1 MSREGE
7 VNKGQLFM
15 DDRYDVA
22 FLGGGPA
29 GYQGAIRAARLGA
42 KVAVIEEKFVGG
54 VCLNRG
60 CIPTKTVR
68 ASAEVGRS
76 MRRAREYGFKP
87 VEAVP
92 DIAAI
97 MGRKQRVVKALRES
111 IERLFKAHRI
121 DLIEGQGVLVGPG
134 RIEVQKVGKSSLVET
149 RKVVIST
156 GSRAAALPVFP
167 KSPRVFLADEM
178 LDISYLPGRL
188 LVVGGGAV
196 GVEMAAI
203 FRELGSEVILVEAL
217 DHILP
222 SEDREMA
229 ASLLSILQRRRI
241 KVLCGTTVESVA
253 ESREGFQVR
262 LSDGTETRPDT
273 VLQALGRR
281 FNTQGIGLEELGIAM
296 ELGRIVVDENLQ
308 TNVPGHYAA
317 GDVIGGWLLAH
328 VAFAEGICAA
338 ERALGRESSMDY
350 RVVPRCVFSIPEYA
364 AVGFSEEETQD
375 SDPVKIGRFPFKS
388 LGMAQA
394 TGDLEGLVKIIAH
407 AETDQIL
414 GAHVVGAHGAD
425 LIAEIALAM
434 KANLPAR
441 VIMET
446 IHTHPTLS
454 EAVLEVAQALH
465 GQAIHIPP
473 EAGLP

>member
-1 MSREGE
+1 MQEQFDI
-7 VNKGQLFM
+7 V
-15 DDRYDVA
+15 

-29 GYQGAIRAARLGA
+29 GYQGAIRAAQLGA
-42 KVAVIEEKFVGG
+42 RVAVIEEKFVGG

-60 CIPTKTVR
+60 CIPTKAVR
-68 ASAEVGRS
+68 ASAEAGRS

-87 VEAVP
+87 VETMP

-97 MGRKQRVVKALRES
+97 VARKQRVVKALRGS
-111 IERLFKAHRI
+111 IEQLFQARRI
-121 DLIEGQGVLVGPG
+121 ELIEGRGALIAPG
-134 RIEVQKVGKSSLVET
+134 KIEVEKAAETSLVDAG
-149 RKVVIST
+149 KVVITT
-156 GSRAAALPVFP
+156 GSRPAGLTVFP
-167 KSPRVFLADEM
+167 RSPRIFLADEM
-178 LDISYLPGRL
+178 LDISYLPTRL

-222 SEDREMA
+222 YDDSETA
-229 ASLLSILQRRRI
+229 ASLLTILQRRKI
-241 KVLCGTTVESVA
+241 KVFCSTTVEFVS
-253 ESREGFQVR
+253 ESGEGFSVR
-262 LSDGTETRPDT
+262 LSNGTELTPDT
-273 VLQALGRR
+273 ILQAVGRR
-281 FNTQGIGLEELGIAM
+281 FNTEGIGIEELGIEM
-296 ELGRIVVDENLQ
+296 ERGRIRVAEHLE

-328 VAFAEGICAA
+328 VAFVEGICAA
-338 ERALGRESSMDY
+338 EHALGMKSRMDY

-364 AVGFSEEETQD
+364 AVGVSEDEAREKY
-375 SDPVKIGRFPFKS
+375 PIKIARFPFKS

-394 TGDLEGLVKIIAH
+394 IGELEGLVKIIAH

-414 GAHVVGAHGAD
+414 GAHIVGAHGAD
-425 LIAEIALAM
+425 LISEIALAM

-441 VIMET
+441 MIMDT
-446 IHTHPTLS
+446 VHTHPTLS

-465 GQAIHIPP
+465 GQAIHVGP
-473 EAGLP
+473 GRMF